1 MTTLYACALTA
12 VIVYSAGWCH
22 GHATSRVRHVRIPTG
37 CRCTD
42 HAAIDKA
49 EELFIARFRA
59 ELDDADSPFGW
70 SDPDH
75 DDHPGSSA
83 A

>member
-22 GHATSRVRHVRIPTG
+22 GHRTARIRHAPMWA
-37 CRCTD
+37 CARCDTVALTADEQAAFRQVED
-42 HAAIDKA
+42 H
-49 EELFIARFRA
+49 F
-59 ELDDADSPFGW
+59 DDWPEPA
-70 SDPDH
+70 PDH
-75 DDHPGSSA
+75 DQPGSSA